1 MMDVTYRLKPG
12 ELNEDFLNILKN
24 TFWEKEI
31 AVTVEAIEDETA
43 YLLSDAA
50 NRKHLLDAVEDIK
63 NGRNVH
69 TMTVE
74 EMEAM
79 II

>member
-1 MMDVTYRLKPG
+1 MDVTYRLKPG
-12 ELNEDFLNILKN
+12 ELNDDFLTILKN

-43 YLLSDAA
+43 YLLSNSA
-50 NRKHLLDAVEDIK
+50 NRKHLLTAVEDVK
-63 NGRNVH
+63 NGRTVH
-69 TMTVE
+69 SMTVD

-79 II
+79 IR

>member
-1 MMDVTYRLKPG
+1 MDVTYRLKPG
-12 ELNEDFLNILKN
+12 EVNDDFLNILRN

-43 YLLSDAA
+43 YLLSNEA

-63 NGRNVH
+63 NGRNGH

-79 II
+79 IK